1 MNYSNLFSRS
11 MALLDS
17 NNKGLD
23 IQLLIEAAFGLSRT
37 DFWIKKNEPITDL
50 SALRKFY
57 RYRARRVK
65 KEPIAYILR
74 KRDFYGLT
82 FYVDKNVLIPRPETE
97 ILVEHAVELLKRPSS
112 EILDIGTGS
121 GIIAITLAKETGAAV
136 TAVENS
142 KKALKV
148 LEKNITLHDVK
159 DRVFPLHADLFPPAG
174 KQFDMIVSNPPY
186 IPEKEWRE
194 LEPGV
199 KDFEPKAA
207 LAAGDDGLIFI
218 RKIIRHA
225 GDYLKPGGALLMEI
239 GYDQKEQVEN
249 LLVEA
254 GFSNIDFFNDY
265 NQIPRV
271 VLCLRRAC
279 GACTL

>member
-1 MNYSNLFSRS
+1 

-37 DFWIKKNEPITDL
+37 DFWIKKNDTITDL
-50 SALRKFY
+50 TALRKFY
-57 RYRARRVK
+57 RYRARRLR
-65 KEPIAYILR
+65 KEPIAYILE

-97 ILVEHAVELLKRPSS
+97 ILVEHAAELLKTPS
-112 EILDIGTGS
+112 EILDIGAGS
-121 GIIAITLAKETGAAV
+121 GIISITLAKETGSTV

-148 LEKNITLHDVK
+148 LEKNITRHGVG
-159 DRVFPLHADLFPPAG
+159 DRVFPLCADLFPPAG

-239 GYDQKEQVEN
+239 GYNQKEQVQN
-249 LLVEA
+249 LLNEA
-254 GFSNIDFFNDY
+254 RFSEIDFFNDY
-265 NQIPRV
+265 SQIPRV
-271 VLCLRRAC
+271 VSCLRRAC
-279 GACTL
+279 GACTLLGI

>member
-1 MNYSNLFSRS
+1 MNYSDLFSRS

-17 NNKGLD
+17 TNKGLD
-23 IQLLIEAAFGLSRT
+23 IQLLMEAAFGLSRT
-37 DFWIKKNEPITDL
+37 DFWIKKNERVTDPT
-50 SALRKFY
+50 ALRKFY
-57 RYRARRVK
+57 RYRARRLR
-65 KEPIAYILR
+65 KEPIAYILK

-97 ILVEHAVELLKRPSS
+97 ILVENAAASIKAPS
-112 EILDIGTGS
+112 EILDIGAGS
-121 GIIAITLAKETGAAV
+121 GIISITLAKETGATV

-142 KKALKV
+142 KNALKV

-159 DRVFPLHADLFPPAG
+159 DRVFPLCVDLFPRKG
-174 KQFDMIVSNPPY
+174 KLFDMVVSNPPY

-207 LAAGDDGLIFI
+207 LAAGDDGLIVI
-218 RKIIRHA
+218 RRIIEQA
-225 GDYLKPGGALLMEI
+225 GDYLKPGGALLMEM
-239 GYDQKEQVEN
+239 GYNQKDQVES
-249 LLVEA
+249 LLNEA
-254 GFSNIDFFNDY
+254 GFSNIDFLNDY

-271 VLCLRRAC
+271 AFSLRRHA
-279 GACTL
+279 AHAPS

>member
-1 MNYSNLFSRS
+1 MNYSDLFSRS
-11 MALLDS
+11 MALLNS
-17 NNKGLD
+17 KNKGLD
-23 IQLLIEAAFGLSRT
+23 IQLLIESAFGLSRT
-37 DFWIKKNEPITDL
+37 DFWIKKNDTITDL
-50 SALRKFY
+50 AALRKFY
-57 RYRARRVK
+57 RYRARRLK
-65 KEPIAYILR
+65 KEPIAYILK

-97 ILVEHAVELLKRPSS
+97 ILVEKAAELLKTPS

-121 GIIAITLAKETGAAV
+121 GIIAITLAKETGAAA

-148 LEKNITLHDVK
+148 LEKNITLHDVG
-159 DRVFPLHADLFPPAG
+159 DRVFPLCADLFPPTG

-218 RKIIRHA
+218 RRIIRHA
-225 GDYLKPGGALLMEI
+225 GDNLKPGGTLLM
-239 GYDQKEQVEN
+239 GSGCN
-249 LLVEA
+249 
-254 GFSNIDFFNDY
+254 
-265 NQIPRV
+265 R
-271 VLCLRRAC
+271 
-279 GACTL
+279 